1 MRRDDVAHALD
12 ALASEAPAPTADAG
26 ALIAR
31 GRRRIVRQR
40 ILIIGIAAAVIATA
54 AGVGAAAN
62 RDDTPRIV
70 APVPTTPTTS
80 LSPPPE
86 PTATTPTPTQVG
98 NAVPAPLAFASATEG
113 WICDDPFEY
122 TTDAFETV
130 GEHVNIPTAA
140 HPAEGQE
147 PLCAAAPGGNAW
159 FVRAGA
165 PGHPEIVRI
174 RSGGTDVQ
182 VFPFTPT
189 PAIESI
195 SFVDADNG
203 WALAGWDGQHDLYR
217 TRDGGSTWS
226 LILPDAPILGSLAF
240 ATPDRGWAA
249 AAAGARL
256 VTTTDGGRSWQEVAV
271 PSPAPHR
278 GLPLSIR
285 GVRVSGN
292 LIVVYGGQTTGNF
305 LTPFFDV
312 STDGG
317 RSWSRSAGP
326 RALPNVWARYFDA
339 ADADHWAVGWSNYLY
354 ITDDAGKTWNENTF
368 AGVYQITDVAFL
380 DANVAFVSGLGDK
393 LSRSAVVLKTADG
406 GDHWTMVD
414 EQSPIGPPGDVAS
427 VPGGII
433 GCPTRPLTP
442 GLPTNAI
449 AQAALAYVKF
459 PDPSVFG
466 VYRGNSGE
474 GDFDRIFSFNVGSC
488 GPDILDNIWV
498 AYVRGVPNAGPG
510 GSTARVTLAL
520 AHYEDGWHVFG
531 HYP

>member
-1 MRRDDVAHALD
+1 MTIFA
-12 ALASEAPAPTADAG
+12 
-26 ALIAR
+26 
-31 GRRRIVRQR
+31 
-40 ILIIGIAAAVIATA
+40 
-54 AGVGAAAN
+54 
-62 RDDTPRIV
+62 DTPPR
-70 APVPTTPTTS
+70 
-80 LSPPPE
+80 
-86 PTATTPTPTQVG
+86 
-98 NAVPAPLAFASATEG
+98 
-113 WICDDPFEY
+113 
-122 TTDAFETV
+122 
-130 GEHVNIPTAA
+130 
-140 HPAEGQE
+140 
-147 PLCAAAPGGNAW
+147 LCAAAPGGNAW

-182 VFPFTPT
+182 VFPFPPT

-256 VTTTDGGRSWQEVAV
+256 VTTTDGGRTWQEVAV

-285 GVRVSGN
+285 GVRVRGD

-326 RALPNVWARYFDA
+326 RALPKVWARYFDA

-354 ITDDAGKTWNENTF
+354 ITDDAGKTWTENTF

-380 DANVAFVSGLGDK
+380 DANVAFVSGLGDQ
-393 LSRSAVVLKTADG
+393 LSRSAVVLKTTDG
-406 GDHWTMVD
+406 GGHWSTVD
-414 EQSPIGPPGDVAS
+414 TESPIGPPGDVAS

-442 GLPTNAI
+442 
-449 AQAALAYVKF
+449 AA
-459 PDPSVFG
+459 
-466 VYRGNSGE
+466 
-474 GDFDRIFSFNVGSC
+474 
-488 GPDILDNIWV
+488 
-498 AYVRGVPNAGPG
+498 AG
-510 GSTARVTLAL
+510 
-520 AHYEDGWHVFG
+520 
-531 HYP
+531 